1 MAELLLV
8 NPSPRRRKKTHRRR
22 RKPSHARRH
31 RRHHAAAPRRHRRR
45 RNPHF
50 RLHRRRRRHNPSL
63 RGIAGS
69 LVPTLKSGFTGA
81 LGGIGLDL
89 LTGQLIN
96 ASWFPATMKSG
107 LSWTAVKIAGALAVG
122 LVGNK
127 VLRGKGKALADG
139 AMVVVLHDALKAQLT
154 GMLPASVPLGEY
166 ITYAPTVGITPGTA
180 LPLSTGLNAY
190 LTGDGSG
197 LGEYVTAD
205 VGATGLYD
213 TSPGSPYGG
222 GFGY

>member
-22 RKPSHARRH
+22 RKSHHAHRRV

-45 RNPHF
+45 RANPHF
-50 RLHRRRRRHNPSL
+50 RLRRRRRNPSL
-63 RGIAGS
+63 RGLAGS
-69 LVPTLKSGFTGA
+69 VLPTLKSGFTGA
-81 LGGIGLDL
+81 LGGLGLDL

-96 ASWFPATMKSG
+96 ATWFPATMKSG
-107 LSWTAVKIAGALAVG
+107 LSWTAVKIAGAIAVG

-127 VLRGKGKALADG
+127 VLHGKGKALADG
-139 AMVVVLHDALKAQLT
+139 AMVVVLHDALRAQLA

-166 ITYAPTVGITPGTA
+166 ITYAPTVGYTPGTA

-190 LTGDGSG
+190 LTGEGSG
-197 LGEYVTAD
+197 LGEYVASDIGT
-205 VGATGLYD
+205 TGLYD